1 MPAKGQD
8 HAQLAQSDPTP
19 KMFRIW
25 VAILSEIALVDLN
38 SNSHDDRQQPG
49 LQPATS
55 LVQNFV
61 WGLGITLALLAFW
74 WAAVA
79 WFAPP
84 PFILP
89 GPGRVLFAL
98 YSQFEFLLTHGAITL
113 LEIVLGLI
121 AGTVLGLFT
130 ALLAVLFPLAGRAI
144 LPIISTSQALPVF
157 AIAPLLVIW
166 FGLGLGS
173 KIAMATLIIYFPV
186 TSALIDGLERTE
198 RGLVELG
205 RLYGATTTQLL
216 FLIRLPAAMPS
227 FASGLKVAATIAPIG
242 AIVGEWV
249 GSSAGLGFI
258 ILQSNARMQTDIVFA
273 ALLVLAI
280 IAISIRSLVS
290 FLADYFIHWAPKTT
304 KGGGL

>member
-1 MPAKGQD
+1 MRYFRNLIQRYTFIPVMVFVLRETSVPSSTNDSHSEFETQELPASSTMLQNLLLG
-8 HAQLAQSDPTP
+8 T
-19 KMFRIW
+19 
-25 VAILSEIALVDLN
+25 AIAFVLIFLWWALVK
-38 SNSHDDRQQPG
+38 
-49 LQPATS
+49 
-55 LVQNFV
+55 
-61 WGLGITLALLAFW
+61 
-74 WAAVA
+74 

-84 PFILP
+84 SFILP
-89 GPGRVLFAL
+89 GPERVFFTL
-98 YSQFEFLLTHGAITL
+98 YSRFDYLVSHGAITL
-113 LEIVLGLI
+113 LEIVLGLL
-121 AGTVLGLFT
+121 AGTLLGVAT
-130 ALLAVLFPLAGRAI
+130 ALIAVQFPLAGRAI

-186 TSALIDGLERTE
+186 TSALIDGLERTD
-198 RGLVELG
+198 RGLVDLG
-205 RLYGATTTQLL
+205 RLYGATRLQSL
-216 FLIRLPAAMPS
+216 FLIRLPSAMPS

-273 ALLVLAI
+273 ALLVLAV

-290 FLADYFIHWAPKTT
+290 FLADHFIHWTPKTT
-304 KGGGL
+304 KDGGL

>member
-1 MPAKGQD
+1 MDYSSSNTNGDRRSKGSKLTTL
-8 HAQLAQSDPTP
+8 LAQ
-19 KMFRIW
+19 KL
-25 VAILSEIALVDLN
+25 A
-38 SNSHDDRQQPG
+38 
-49 LQPATS
+49 
-55 LVQNFV
+55 
-61 WGLGITLALLAFW
+61 WGLGITFGLLAFW
-74 WAAVA
+74 WAAVE

-84 PFILP
+84 AFILP
-89 GPGRVLFAL
+89 GPERVFFAL
-98 YSQFEFLLTHGAITL
+98 YSQFDFLASHGAITL

-121 AGTVLGLFT
+121 VGTILGLIT

-173 KIAMATLIIYFPV
+173 KIVMATLIIYFPI

-205 RLYGATTTQLL
+205 RLYGATKAQLL

-304 KGGGL
+304 LGGG

>member
-1 MPAKGQD
+1 
-8 HAQLAQSDPTP
+8 
-19 KMFRIW
+19 MFRMR
-25 VAILSEIALVDLN
+25 VSDLSEVALVELNLN
-38 SNSHDDRQQPG
+38 SNDDRQQQG
-49 LQPATS
+49 LEPATG
-55 LVQNFV
+55 LAQNFA
-61 WGLGITLALLAFW
+61 WGIGITLALLIFW

-79 WFAPP
+79 WFSPP

-89 GPGRVLFAL
+89 GPERVLFAL
-98 YSQFEFLLTHGAITL
+98 YSQFDFLITHGAITL

-121 AGTVLGLFT
+121 AGTLLGLAT
-130 ALLAVLFPLAGRAI
+130 ALLTVLFPLAGRAI

-205 RLYGATTTQLL
+205 RLYGASTIQLL

>member
-1 MPAKGQD
+1 LPEE
-8 HAQLAQSDPTP
+8 T
-19 KMFRIW
+19 
-25 VAILSEIALVDLN
+25 LVELN
-38 SNSHDDRQQPG
+38 SNNGDYRQ
-49 LQPATS
+49 LQGPKPAVS
-55 LVQNFV
+55 LVQNLL
-61 WGLGITLALLAFW
+61 WGLGITFALLAFW
-74 WAAVA
+74 WAAVQ
-79 WFAPP
+79 WFSPP

-89 GPGRVLFAL
+89 GPERVFFAL
-98 YSQFEFLLTHGAITL
+98 YSQFNFLASHGAITL

-121 AGTVLGLFT
+121 AGTALGLMT

-173 KIAMATLIIYFPV
+173 KIVMATLIIYFPI

-205 RLYGATTTQLL
+205 RLYGATKMQLL

-227 FASGLKVAATIAPIG
+227 FTSGLKVAATIAPIG

-273 ALLVLAI
+273 ALLVLAV